1 MTPASSVW
9 LKCLLF
15 GLLAA
20 GGLIA
25 LNILLD
31 RQASLTESLFKGLL
45 FGLPFGLAQYWGLKA
60 KAHDTQQTKQ
70 KDNT

>member
-9 LKCLLF
+9 LKC
-15 GLLAA
+15 
-20 GGLIA
+20 
-25 LNILLD
+25 
-31 RQASLTESLFKGLL
+31 LL